1 MALLQI
7 SEPGKGTLPHEH
19 RNAIGIDLGTTNS
32 LVATVQS
39 GVAKI
44 LSHENQNNLIPSVV
58 QYQTNTILVG
68 EAAKLNQDDDP
79 VNTIAS
85 VKRLMGKRFSDIA
98 THTSSNNLSDEK
110 SYIGIA
116 TKQGTKSAVEVSA
129 EIKQGTKSAVEVS
142 AEILKKLKT
151 IAEQH
156 IKDDILGAVITV
168 PAYFDDAQR
177 QATKDAAK
185 LAGINVLRLINEPT
199 AAAIAYGL
207 DKKVEGNYVVFDLGG
222 GTFDISIL
230 RLSKGLFEVIA
241 THGDTQLGGDD
252 FDEVIFQW
260 LMKQSTHD
268 FQDPQLKQKL
278 KTLSKNI
285 KEKLTDNEIV
295 SVEHS
300 FNSSVNIKTKI
311 DQKLFADLSQ
321 HLIKK
326 TIDATKRAL
335 KDANL
340 TIQDIDGIV
349 MVGGS
354 TRMPVIQKIMRDFFK
369 QDLLNDINPDE
380 VVALGAAQ
388 QANMLVGNSN
398 DEHLLLDVIPLS
410 LGIETMGEIVERIIP
425 RNSTLPIAMAQEF
438 TTYKDG
444 QNAMMIHVVQGERDL
459 VSDCRS
465 LAKFSL
471 KGIPPMVAGA
481 AKIRV
486 TFQVDTDGL
495 LSVSAQELSTGVQA
509 SIEVK
514 PSYGLDSNQIKTM
527 LESSFQLA
535 DEDKEN
541 RALAEVKVEATQMQE
556 MVERALQQDQ
566 NILDEPEI
574 KKINKALDQLK
585 KSLKNNDRN
594 LIHEQID
601 QLNNATQYF
610 AQLRMDRSIK
620 NALTGRDI
628 KDMKL

>member
-116 TKQGTKSAVEVSA
+116 T
-129 EIKQGTKSAVEVS
+129 KQGTKSAVEVS

-300 FNSSVNIKTKI
+300 FNSSLNIKTKI

-610 AQLRMDRSIK
+610 AQLRMDQSIK

>member
-98 THTSSNNLSDEK
+98 PHTSSNNLSDEK

-116 TKQGTKSAVEVSA
+116 T
-129 EIKQGTKSAVEVS
+129 KQGTKSAVEVS

>member
-110 SYIGIA
+110 SYVGIA
-116 TKQGTKSAVEVSA
+116 T
-129 EIKQGTKSAVEVS
+129 KQGTKSAVEVS

-541 RALAEVKVEATQMQE
+541 RALAEVKVEAMQMQE

-574 KKINKALDQLK
+574 KKINKALDQLRE
-585 KSLKNNDRN
+585 SLKNNDRN

-610 AQLRMDRSIK
+610 AQLRMDQSIK

>member
-68 EAAKLNQDDDP
+68 EVAKLNQDDDP

-116 TKQGTKSAVEVSA
+116 T
-129 EIKQGTKSAVEVS
+129 KQGTKSAVEVS

-260 LMKQSTHD
+260 LMKQSAHD

-388 QANMLVGNSN
+388 QANILVGNSN

>member
-116 TKQGTKSAVEVSA
+116 T
-129 EIKQGTKSAVEVS
+129 KQGTKSAVEVS

-541 RALAEVKVEATQMQE
+541 RALAEVKVEAMQMQE

-574 KKINKALDQLK
+574 KKINKALDQLRE
-585 KSLKNNDRN
+585 SLKNNDRN

-601 QLNNATQYF
+601 QLNNVTQYF
-610 AQLRMDRSIK
+610 AQLRMDQSIK

>member
-116 TKQGTKSAVEVSA
+116 T
-129 EIKQGTKSAVEVS
+129 KQGTKSAVEVS

-300 FNSSVNIKTKI
+300 FNSSLNIKTKI

>member
-110 SYIGIA
+110 SYVGIA
-116 TKQGTKSAVEVSA
+116 T
-129 EIKQGTKSAVEVS
+129 KQGTKSAVEVS

-260 LMKQSTHD
+260 LMKQSAHD

-541 RALAEVKVEATQMQE
+541 RALAEVKVEAMQMQE

-610 AQLRMDRSIK
+610 AQLRMDQSIK

>member
-116 TKQGTKSAVEVSA
+116 T
-129 EIKQGTKSAVEVS
+129 KQGTKSAVEVS

-556 MVERALQQDQ
+556 MVETALQQDQ